1 MVYFKTRE
9 AFFKGGLHLRAL
21 KCVCCRISSRPI
33 SGFMGQT
40 TLKGFIMRV
49 KHDKNSWLVLYI
61 KISFKGFK
69 VVFSIEK

>member
-1 MVYFKTRE
+1 MP
-9 AFFKGGLHLRAL
+9 HS
-21 KCVCCRISSRPI
+21 CV
-33 SGFMGQT
+33 MGQT

>member
-1 MVYFKTRE
+1 MRVWCPSRGV
-9 AFFKGGLHLRAL
+9 FKG
-21 KCVCCRISSRPI
+21 VCCRISSRPI
-33 SGFMGQT
+33 VALWGKSR
-40 TLKGFIMRV
+40 LKGFIMKR

>member
-1 MVYFKTRE
+1 MRSRGV
-9 AFFKGGLHLRAL
+9 FKG
-21 KCVCCRISSRPI
+21 VCCKISSRPI